1 MNRIDRLFGIL
12 LLLQAR
18 RLVRAVD
25 IAAHYEISERTV
37 YRDIAALMQLG
48 VPIISQA
55 GEGYRLIDG
64 YFLPPLIFT
73 PDEASQLFLGI
84 KMLESSGNES
94 AALASVREKISAV
107 LPERTRRQAMPLVD
121 AISFYFEQNRFD
133 LKMPHLPELQ
143 SAIFGRH
150 PARIIYRNWNS
161 TETTERVIEPFRL
174 MFNTKAWYVVAYC
187 RLRGAVRSF
196 RLERIEELTIQAE
209 TFSTQHDEPPAAPPS
224 VEARVR
230 FAESVLRQVRENQ
243 HYGFVEEADDGVMV
257 YRVHHLDELKHWVFG
272 WGSKAEALTPDDLR
286 DFIRDEAKK
295 LVSLLT

>member
-12 LLLQAR
+12 LLLQSR

-25 IAAHYEISERTV
+25 IAAHYEMSERTI

-94 AALASVREKISAV
+94 TALVTVREKLSAI
-107 LPERTRRQAMPLVD
+107 LPERTHKQAMPLVD

-133 LKMPHLPELQ
+133 LHMPHLPELQ
-143 SAIFGRH
+143 NAIFGKH
-150 PARIIYRNWNS
+150 SAHIIYHNWNS
-161 TETTERVIEPFRL
+161 TATTERIIEPFRL
-174 MFNTKAWYVVAYC
+174 IFNTKAWYVVAYC

-196 RLERIEELTIQAE
+196 RLERIESLRILPEMFTTDHSE
-209 TFSTQHDEPPAAPPS
+209 SPAAPPS
-224 VEARVR
+224 VEVRVR

-243 HYGFVEEADDGVMV
+243 HYGFVEEAEDGVMV

-272 WGSKAEALTPDDLR
+272 WGSKAEALTPDELR

-295 LVSLLT
+295 LISLLT